1 MNAPLAKIAD
11 NWTCEY
17 DFSELEIEIDG
28 VSFGSF
34 SGSAEL
40 ALNDARYGDFYVS
53 HIVVNG
59 TKRVRRHGSIL
70 TKRIDAKLHLPR
82 PSTDSNTF
90 SAHLFRAIS
99 AALYADEQ
107 AAEFFTEERRA

>member
-1 MNAPLAKIAD
+1 MSPALAKIAD

-17 DFSELEIEIDG
+17 DFSELEIVLNEI
-28 VSFGSF
+28 SFGSF
-34 SGSAEL
+34 SGTAEL

-59 TKRVRRHGSIL
+59 TKRVRRPGSIL
-70 TKRIDAKLHLPR
+70 TRRTDAKLHLPR

-90 SAHLFRAIS
+90 AAHLFRAIS
-99 AALYADEQ
+99 AALYADEH
-107 AAEFFTEERRA
+107 AAEFFTAERRA